1 MKLQYYL
8 RPDNPRFMA
17 ALFFLI
23 MITLLLLLSTGC
35 NSEKVA
41 MRKDLRAVDRVKG
54 SRNLINQIA
63 PIVNDL
69 FPCNRDSVIIT
80 KSDTIIHYDTTQ
92 SFFHYEDSIFKIDT
106 LRLKI
111 IITRTIHDTTRIFTD
126 SKQRA
131 AIDGQTIANLN
142 IALSANN
149 QAVIDADNFTKK
161 AEKWVWWFIG
171 ACVVGIGSNI
181 AWAYFKFKI

>member
-1 MKLQYYL
+1 MKVGSYVI
-8 RPDNPRFMA
+8 
-17 ALFFLI
+17 ALVLLFIFILI
-23 MITLLLLLSTGC
+23 LLLTMTSC
-35 NSEKVA
+35 NPSKVA
-41 MRKDLRAVDRVKG
+41 AHKDAQAVDRVKG

-69 FPCNRDSVIIT
+69 FPCNRDSIFIT
-80 KSDTIIHYDTTQ
+80 KSDTVIHYDTTQ
-92 SFFHYEDSIFKIDT
+92 SFFHYEDSIFKTDT

-111 IITRTIHDTTRIFTD
+111 VITKTIHDTTKIVTD

-142 IALSANN
+142 FALSASN

-181 AWAYFKFKI
+181 AWAYLKFKI